1 MSATTERLL
10 LQILELEERINESLS
25 KGEDVSQ
32 LEETLLS
39 LKNRFASL
47 NEALIK
53 SQGILKG

>member
-53 SQGILKG
+53 PQGILKG